1 MRVWPTWI
9 RGGAAGLLAVATAAA
24 AGTALEVAAPA
35 EVGVSA
41 ARLEHVGSALR
52 AAIARGTIP
61 GAVVA
66 IARRGKLVYH
76 EAFGAVDPAAG
87 TPMPK
92 DAIFP
97 IASLTK
103 PLTTVGA
110 LMLVEAGRMTLED
123 PVERF
128 LPPLANRRVVAAGGT
143 EPARRQPNVQDLMRH
158 TAGMTNGLANG
169 SELERQ
175 YHELTAVDRP
185 AADLVERLGRL
196 PLHYQP
202 GTRWDY
208 GVGFEVMGVII
219 ETLTQR
225 RLADYQAEHL
235 FAPLG
240 MADTGYFVPPGK
252 VARFARPFKT
262 DPLTGEP
269 TNARLRS
276 APPQRDGG
284 GNHCYST
291 ALDYLRFAEM
301 LRRQGTFDGR
311 RYLGRKTVE
320 FMTSDQM
327 TPEVDL
333 GRLWTRGNVYGY
345 GFGLSV
351 AVRRPAVASG
361 MLGTPGDFNWGGG
374 SGTYFW
380 VDTKEELAVV
390 FMAAA
395 PGEIRNR
402 LRQLITSTVLQA
414 LE

>member
-1 MRVWPTWI
+1 MISKTLLV
-9 RGGAAGLLAVATAAA
+9 GGAACLLTLSAAA
-24 AGTALEVAAPA
+24 AGASLEAAAPSSVGISA
-35 EVGVSA
+35 E
-41 ARLEHVGSALR
+41 RLEQIGSALR
-52 AAIARGTIP
+52 AELAQGAIP

-76 EAFGAVDPAAG
+76 EAFGFLDQTSG

-103 PLTTVGA
+103 PMTTVAA
-110 LMLVEAGRMTLED
+110 LMLVEAGRMVLED
-123 PVERF
+123 PVGRH
-128 LPPLANRRVVAAGGT
+128 LPQLANRKVATESGT
-143 EPARRQPNVQDLMRH
+143 EPARRQPTLQDLMRH
-158 TAGMTNGLANG
+158 TAGLTNGTATG

-175 YHELTAVDRP
+175 YYELTATDRTP
-185 AADLVERLGRL
+185 ADLIERLGRL

-208 GVGFEVMGVII
+208 GLGFDVVGVII
-219 ETLTQR
+219 EKLTSR
-225 RLADYQAEHL
+225 RLADYQAENL
-235 FAPLG
+235 FQPLG
-240 MADTGYFVPPGK
+240 MIDTGYFVPPAK
-252 VARFARPFKT
+252 ASRFARPHKT

-269 TNARLRS
+269 TNARLRTV
-276 APPQRDGG
+276 PPQRDGG
-284 GNHCYST
+284 GNGAYST
-291 ALDYLRFAEM
+291 AIDYLRFAEM
-301 LRRQGTFDGR
+301 LRQKGTLDRR
-311 RYLGRKTVE
+311 RYLGRKSVE
-320 FMTSDQM
+320 FMTADQM
-327 TPEVDL
+327 TPEISLD
-333 GRLWTRGNVYGY
+333 RLWTRGNVHGY

-351 AVRRPAVASG
+351 AVRRATVASG

-380 VDTKEELAVV
+380 VDPKEELSVV

-402 LRQLITSTVLQA
+402 MRQLITATVLQA

>member
-1 MRVWPTWI
+1 MITRNLLV
-9 RGGAAGLLAVATAAA
+9 GATTFFCALSAAA
-24 AGTALEVAAPA
+24 AGAALEVAAPSTVGISA
-35 EVGVSA
+35 E
-41 ARLEHVGSALR
+41 RLEQIGFALR
-52 AAIARGTIP
+52 AEVAQGAIP

-76 EAFGAVDPAAG
+76 EAFGFLDQPGGVPL
-87 TPMPK
+87 PK

-103 PLTTVGA
+103 PMTTVGA
-110 LMLVEAGRMTLED
+110 LMLVESGRMVLED
-123 PVERF
+123 PVERH
-128 LPPLANRRVVAAGGT
+128 LPPLAARRVATTSGT
-143 EPARRQPNVQDLMRH
+143 EPARRQPTVQDLMRH
-158 TAGMTNGLANG
+158 TAGFTNGVATG

-175 YHELTAVDRP
+175 YHGLTAVDRTN
-185 AADLVERLGRL
+185 ADLIERLSRL

-208 GVGFEVMGVII
+208 GLGFDVVGAII
-219 ETLTQR
+219 EKLTNR
-225 RLADYQAEHL
+225 RLADYQAENL

-240 MADTGYFVPPGK
+240 MNDTGYFVPPAK
-252 VARFARPFKT
+252 AARFAQPFKT

-269 TNARLRS
+269 TNARLRT
-276 APPQRDGG
+276 APPQRDSG

-291 ALDYLRFAEM
+291 AIDYLRFAEM
-301 LRRQGTFDGR
+301 LRGKGTFEGR
-311 RYLGRKTVE
+311 RYLGRKSVE

-327 TPEVDL
+327 TSEVNL
-333 GRLWTRGNVYGY
+333 ERLWNRGNVHGY

-351 AVRRPAVASG
+351 AVRRATVGSG

-380 VDTKEELAVV
+380 VDPKEELSVV

-395 PGEIRNR
+395 PGEVRNR
-402 LRQLITSTVLQA
+402 LRQLITATVLQA
-414 LE
+414 VQ

>member
-1 MRVWPTWI
+1 MKAWL
-9 RGGAAGLLAVATAAA
+9 GAGLAALLAGSAAA
-24 AGTALEVAAPA
+24 AGSALDVAAPA
-35 EVGVSA
+35 EAGMSA
-41 ARLEHVGSALR
+41 ARLELIGSALR
-52 AAIARGTIP
+52 AEIAQGAIP

-76 EAFGAVDPAAG
+76 EAFGTVDPAAG

-110 LMLVEAGRMTLED
+110 LMLVEAGRMVLED
-123 PVERF
+123 PVERY
-128 LPPLANRRVVAAGGT
+128 LPPLANRLVATSNGT

-158 TAGMTNGLANG
+158 TAGLTNGIATGN
-169 SELERQ
+169 ELERQ
-175 YHELTAVDRP
+175 YHELTATDRTS
-185 AADLVERLGRL
+185 ADLIERLGRL
-196 PLHYQP
+196 PLQYQP

-208 GVGFEVMGVII
+208 GLGFDVLGAVVEQI
-219 ETLTQR
+219 TQR
-225 RLADYQAEHL
+225 RLADYQAENL

-240 MADTGYFVPPGK
+240 MRDTGYFVPPEK
-252 VARFARPFKT
+252 AARFARPFKT

-276 APPQRDGG
+276 APPKRDSG

-311 RYLGRKTVE
+311 RYLGRKSVA

-327 TPEVDL
+327 TPDVDL
-333 GRLWTRGNVYGY
+333 GRLWSRGNVHGY

-351 AVRRPAVASG
+351 AVRRATVGSG

-380 VDTKEELAVV
+380 VDPKEELAVV

-414 LE
+414 LD